1 MITVGLTGGI
11 GAGKSLVASIFEELG
26 YKVFHSDKVAKEL
39 MHSDPDVKK
48 AIIALLGDSAYR
60 NGTLDRAYVARRI
73 FDDKD
78 LREKVNQ
85 IVHPATRSAFNKFI
99 DQSDGANSI
108 VFNEAAILFETGAYK
123 NFDKVIL
130 VSAPEDLRID
140 RVIKRDGSSKDEIQ
154 KRISS
159 QWDDRKKS
167 ELADFVIVNDEKQP
181 LLKQIEEVL
190 SELR

>member
-60 NGTLDRAYVARRI
+60 SGSLDRAYVARRI

-78 LREKVNQ
+78 LRDKVNQ
-85 IVHPATRSAFNKFI
+85 IVHPAARSAFNKFI
-99 DQSDGANSI
+99 DQSDGASI

-140 RVIKRDGSSKDEIQ
+140 RIIKRDGSSKDEIQ
-154 KRISS
+154 KRISA

-181 LLKQIEEVL
+181 LLTQIEEVL
-190 SELR
+190 TELR

>member
-60 NGTLDRAYVARRI
+60 SGSLDRAYVARRI

-78 LREKVNQ
+78 LRDKVNQ
-85 IVHPATRSAFNKFI
+85 IVHPAARSAFNKFI
-99 DQSDGANSI
+99 DQSDGASI

-140 RVIKRDGSSKDEIQ
+140 RIIKRDGSSKDEIQ
-154 KRISS
+154 KRISA

-181 LLKQIEEVL
+181 LLTQIEVVL
-190 SELR
+190 TELR